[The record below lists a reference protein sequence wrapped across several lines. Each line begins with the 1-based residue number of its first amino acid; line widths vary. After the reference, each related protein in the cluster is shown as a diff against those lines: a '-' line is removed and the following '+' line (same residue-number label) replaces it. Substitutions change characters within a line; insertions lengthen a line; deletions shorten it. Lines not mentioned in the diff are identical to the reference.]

1 MQLDFTYKFIILFL
15 YYYEEYHCI
24 AKKIIIFSPVFQQSE
39 VETYID
45 RNIWSTLAS
54 NIPNNEYNKDILPD
68 SRDIINFVE
77 GSQSILIDTREGI
90 HGELGQVVSGVVKD
104 EQMSGYPAES
114 TSTTSPPLQMSK
126 GKNSQNR

>member
-1 MQLDFTYKFIILFL
+1 MTGRFVEVVCSFDQVVPEIGRQKNI
-15 YYYEEYHCI
+15 
-24 AKKIIIFSPVFQQSE
+24 SPIMQSE

-54 NIPNNEYNKDILPD
+54 NIPNSEYNKDILPD

-90 HGELGQVVSGVVKD
+90 HGELGHVVSGVVKD
-104 EQMSGYPAES
+104 EQMSGYPTES
-114 TSTTSPPLQMSK
+114 TSSTSPPLQMSK
-126 GKNSQNR
+126 GKNNQNR

>member
-1 MQLDFTYKFIILFL
+1 M
-15 YYYEEYHCI
+15 
-24 AKKIIIFSPVFQQSE
+24 
-39 VETYID
+39 ETYID

-90 HGELGQVVSGVVKD
+90 HGELGHVVSGVVKD

-126 GKNSQNR
+126 GKNNQNR